1 MRKKRVRVQLSGST
15 SLLSLH
21 SMATPPE
28 PSQPSTNTL
37 LSVAPTGLR
46 ERRASAHAAANTRVT
61 LDIIGIPI
69 VPENAILDIED
80 TDPSKEDVKQPALI
94 PQIPILSQLPSLY
107 IDKQSANISG
117 YTPGSLTPGYSG
129 SNTPAAAVRE
139 TYFEDAFKSS
149 GNILDHDH
157 SRDTPRL
164 KRRLAL
170 SFFGFFCAG
179 WSDGITG
186 TVLPRFEETYHVNY
200 LTVSLLFVASTVG
213 FAMGTII
220 IEPLFNGLGKFS
232 LAARHRRYFPV
243 FSSHISK
250 VKTGISLSQGR
261 CGVLFFGGLSQAIYF
276 TIAASKAPF
285 PAMVVGFGFSGIG
298 ISLLSGQY
306 NAFVAAQKSAG
317 RYLGWLHG
325 FYGSSPS
332 PAVCEMIL
340 IVYRDEFVGVGA
352 FASPLVGQTLL
363 ARGWEWPRFFII
375 SVCLGC
381 INTVLILYTFH
392 TTQQEFQEEKA
403 KAIEL
408 LRHEPEDI
416 ELEERG
422 NDGGETATPRASV
435 QRSRSRSTGE
445 RSAMRMTLASPIVW
459 IFAIFLCTYTGSETT
474 TGGWIVSFLLKERNA
489 DPDTVGYVASGFWGG
504 LAVGRLL
511 LGQMS
516 PYIGLKREK
525 HLVHIY
531 IGVALLMTILVWKVP
546 SFVGN
551 AFCTAIVGFVLG
563 PIFPTSLSLA
573 TKLLPTEIHMTALAT
588 MSSFASIGSALY
600 PFVTGVL
607 ANAKGVAVLQPMMLG
622 ILSVMAGLWCFFP
635 TRSIT

>member
-1 MRKKRVRVQLSGST
+1 MSS
-15 SLLSLH
+15 
-21 SMATPPE
+21 PPE
-28 PSQPSTNTL
+28 SSQSNTNVL

-46 ERRASAHAAANTRVT
+46 ERRASGHAATNVR
-61 LDIIGIPI
+61 GILSMTGI
-69 VPENAILDIED
+69 TTASENAILDIED
-80 TDPSKEDVKQPALI
+80 ADPVKEDVKQPALI
-94 PQIPILSQLPSLY
+94 PQIPTLSQLPSLY
-107 IDKQSANISG
+107 IDKQSASISG

-129 SNTPAAAVRE
+129 SNTPAAVGRE
-139 TYFEDAFKSS
+139 AYFEDAFKSS
-149 GNILDHDH
+149 GDIVEHN
-157 SRDTPRL
+157 SDTPRL

-186 TVLPRFEETYHVNY
+186 TVLPRFEETYHVDY
-200 LTVSLLFVASTVG
+200 LTVSLLFVASTIG
-213 FAMGTII
+213 FAIGTII
-220 IEPLFNGLGKFS
+220 IEPLFNSLGRFS
-232 LAARHRRYFPV
+232 LATRHRRFFPV
-243 FSSHISK
+243 FPSHISR
-250 VKTGISLSQGR
+250 VETGISLSQGR

-285 PAMVVGFGFSGIG
+285 PAMIVGFGFSGIG

-325 FYGSSPS
+325 FYG
-332 PAVCEMIL
+332 
-340 IVYRDEFVGVGA
+340 VGA

-363 ARGWEWPRFFII
+363 ARGWQWPRFFII

-381 INTVLILYTFH
+381 LNTVLILYTFH
-392 TTQQEFQEEKA
+392 TTKQEFQEEKA

-408 LRHEPEDI
+408 LRQEPGDI
-416 ELEERG
+416 ELEART
-422 NDGGETATPRASV
+422 NDGEVTIASRAV
-435 QRSRSRSTGE
+435 RRRSRSRSAGE
-445 RSAMRMTLASPIVW
+445 RSERDDDWRMEWV
-459 IFAIFLCTYTGSETT
+459 
-474 TGGWIVSFLLKERNA
+474 

-531 IGVALLMTILVWKVP
+531 IVP

-573 TKLLPTEIHMTALAT
+573 TKLLPAEIHMTALAT

-600 PFVTGVL
+600 PFITGVI
-607 ANAKGVAVLQPMMLG
+607 ANTKGVAVLQPMMLG

-635 TRSIT
+635 TRSIA

>member
-1 MRKKRVRVQLSGST
+1 MSP
-15 SLLSLH
+15 
-21 SMATPPE
+21 PPE
-28 PSQPSTNTL
+28 ESQQSTNVL
-37 LSVAPTGLR
+37 LSVAPAGLR
-46 ERRASAHAAANTRVT
+46 ERRASAHAPTSVRSVLDMTGVPAA
-61 LDIIGIPI
+61 
-69 VPENAILDIED
+69 PENAVDTED
-80 TDPSKEDVKQPALI
+80 TDVPVKEDIKPTTI
-94 PQIPILSQLPSLY
+94 PEIPILSQLPSLY
-107 IDKQSANISG
+107 IDKQSASISG
-117 YTPGSLTPGYSG
+117 YTPGSITPGYSG
-129 SNTPAAAVRE
+129 TNTPAAARE
-139 TYFEDAFKSS
+139 NYFENAFESS
-149 GNILDHDH
+149 GNIASSHP
-157 SRDTPRL
+157 DTPRL

-186 TVLPRFEETYHVNY
+186 TVLPRFEETYHVDY

-213 FAMGTII
+213 FAIGTAI
-220 IEPLFNGLGKFS
+220 IEPLFNGLGRFS

-243 FSSHISK
+243 FPSHISR
-250 VKTGISLSQGR
+250 VQTGVSLSQGR

-276 TIAASKAPF
+276 TIAAAKAPF
-285 PAMVVGFGFSGIG
+285 PAMIIGFGFSGIG

-317 RYLGWLHG
+317 RYLG
-325 FYGSSPS
+325 
-332 PAVCEMIL
+332 
-340 IVYRDEFVGVGA
+340 VGA

-375 SVCLGC
+375 SVCLSC
-381 INTVLILYTFH
+381 LNTILIVYTFH
-392 TTQQEFQEEKA
+392 TTPQEFREEKA

-408 LRHEPEDI
+408 LRQGAEDI
-416 ELEERG
+416 ELEGHG
-422 NDGGETATPRASV
+422 NDSGETTVSGSPHRH
-435 QRSRSRSTGE
+435 SRSRSAGE
-445 RSAMRMTLASPIVW
+445 RSGMWFEHWLAFSDGSLRPAMRMTLTSPIVW

>member
-422 NDGGETATPRASV
+422 NDGGETATSRASV

>member
-1 MRKKRVRVQLSGST
+1 
-15 SLLSLH
+15 
-21 SMATPPE
+21 MATPPE
-28 PSQPSTNTL
+28 PSHSSANVL

-46 ERRASAHAAANTRVT
+46 ERRASAHAPANTRAI
-61 LDIIGIPI
+61 LDLTGIPV

-80 TDPSKEDVKQPALI
+80 LDPVKEDVKQPALI
-94 PQIPILSQLPSLY
+94 PQIPTLSQLPSLY
-107 IDKQSANISG
+107 IDKQSASISG

-129 SNTPAAAVRE
+129 SNTPAVARE

-149 GNILDHDH
+149 GHIVDHGHNSDNL
-157 SRDTPRL
+157 RL

-186 TVLPRFEETYHVNY
+186 TVLPRFEETYHVDY

-213 FAMGTII
+213 FAIGTAI
-220 IEPLFNGLGKFS
+220 IEPLFNGLGRFS

-243 FSSHISK
+243 FPSHISG
-250 VKTGISLSQGR
+250 VETGISLSQGR

-285 PAMVVGFGFSGIG
+285 PAMIVGFGFSGIG

-306 NAFVAAQKSAG
+306 NAFVASQKSAG

-325 FYGSSPS
+325 FY
-332 PAVCEMIL
+332 
-340 IVYRDEFVGVGA
+340 GVGA

-381 INTVLILYTFH
+381 LNTILIVYTFH

-408 LRHEPEDI
+408 LRHEPEDL
-416 ELEERG
+416 ELEERT
-422 NDGGETATPRASV
+422 NDGGETVTPRRPR
-435 QRSRSRSTGE
+435 QRSRSRSAGE

-531 IGVALLMTILVWKVP
+531 IGIALLMTVLVWKVP

-588 MSSFASIGSALY
+588 MSSFGSIGSALY

-607 ANAKGVAVLQPMMLG
+607 ANSKGVAVLQPMMLG
-622 ILSVMAGLWCFFP
+622 ILSVMACLWCFFP

>member
-1 MRKKRVRVQLSGST
+1 MSP
-15 SLLSLH
+15 
-21 SMATPPE
+21 PPE
-28 PSQPSTNTL
+28 ESQQSTNVL
-37 LSVAPTGLR
+37 LSVAPAGLR
-46 ERRASAHAAANTRVT
+46 ERRASAHAPTSVRSV
-61 LDIIGIPI
+61 LDMTGVPAG
-69 VPENAILDIED
+69 PENAVDTED
-80 TDPSKEDVKQPALI
+80 TDVPVKEDIKPTTI
-94 PQIPILSQLPSLY
+94 PEIPILSQLPSLY
-107 IDKQSANISG
+107 IDKQSASISG
-117 YTPGSLTPGYSG
+117 YTPGSITPGYSG
-129 SNTPAAAVRE
+129 TNTPAAARE
-139 TYFEDAFKSS
+139 NYFENAFESS
-149 GNILDHDH
+149 GNIANSHP
-157 SRDTPRL
+157 DTPRL

-186 TVLPRFEETYHVNY
+186 TVLPRFEETYHVDY

-213 FAMGTII
+213 FAIGTAI
-220 IEPLFNGLGKFS
+220 IEPLFNGLGRFS

-243 FSSHISK
+243 FPSHISR
-250 VKTGISLSQGR
+250 VQTGVSLSQGR

-276 TIAASKAPF
+276 TIAAAKAPF
-285 PAMVVGFGFSGIG
+285 PAMIIGFGFSGIG

-317 RYLGWLHG
+317 RYLG
-325 FYGSSPS
+325 
-332 PAVCEMIL
+332 
-340 IVYRDEFVGVGA
+340 VGA

-375 SVCLGC
+375 SVCLSC
-381 INTVLILYTFH
+381 LNTILIVYTFH
-392 TTQQEFQEEKA
+392 TTQQEFREEKA

-408 LRHEPEDI
+408 LRQGAEDI
-416 ELEERG
+416 ELEGHG
-422 NDGGETATPRASV
+422 NDSGETTVSGSPHRH
-435 QRSRSRSTGE
+435 SRSRSAGE
-445 RSAMRMTLASPIVW
+445 RSGMWFEHWLAFSDGSLRPAMRMTLTSPIVW

-531 IGVALLMTILVWKVP
+531 IGVALLMTVLVWKVP

>member
-1 MRKKRVRVQLSGST
+1 
-15 SLLSLH
+15 
-21 SMATPPE
+21 MATPPE
-28 PSQPSTNTL
+28 PSQSSTNVL
-37 LSVAPTGLR
+37 LSIAPTGLR

-61 LDIIGIPI
+61 LDITGIP
-69 VPENAILDIED
+69 VLPENVILDIED
-80 TDPSKEDVKQPALI
+80 TDPAKADVKQPALI
-94 PQIPILSQLPSLY
+94 PQIPTLSQLPNLY
-107 IDKQSANISG
+107 IDKQSASISG

-129 SNTPAAAVRE
+129 SNTPAAVVRE

-149 GNILDHDH
+149 GNIVDHDH
-157 SRDTPRL
+157 SHDTPRL

-186 TVLPRFEETYHVNY
+186 TVLPRFEETYHINY

-213 FAMGTII
+213 FAIGTII
-220 IEPLFNGLGKFS
+220 IEPLFNGLGRFS
-232 LAARHRRYFPV
+232 LAARYRRYFPV
-243 FSSHISK
+243 FPSHISK

-285 PAMVVGFGFSGIG
+285 PAMIVGFGFSGIG

-325 FYGSSPS
+325 FYG
-332 PAVCEMIL
+332 
-340 IVYRDEFVGVGA
+340 VGA

-381 INTVLILYTFH
+381 LNTVLILYTFH

-408 LRHEPEDI
+408 LRHEPENI

-422 NDGGETATPRASV
+422 NDGGETVTPHGSG
-435 QRSRSRSTGE
+435 QRSRSQSAGE

-531 IGVALLMTILVWKVP
+531 IGIALLMTILVWKVP

-600 PFVTGVL
+600 PFITGVL
-607 ANAKGVAVLQPMMLG
+607 ANTKGVAVLQPMMLG

-635 TRSIT
+635 TRSIS

>member
-1 MRKKRVRVQLSGST
+1 MSS
-15 SLLSLH
+15 
-21 SMATPPE
+21 PPE
-28 PSQPSTNTL
+28 SSQPSTNVL

-46 ERRASAHAAANTRVT
+46 ERRASAHAATNVR
-61 LDIIGIPI
+61 GIFDMTGI
-69 VPENAILDIED
+69 SAVPESAILDIED
-80 TDPSKEDVKQPALI
+80 ADPVKEDVKQPVLI
-94 PQIPILSQLPSLY
+94 PQIPTLSQLPSLY
-107 IDKQSANISG
+107 IDKQSASISG

-129 SNTPAAAVRE
+129 SNTPAAVGRE
-139 TYFEDAFKSS
+139 AYFEDAFKSS
-149 GNILDHDH
+149 GDIIEHN
-157 SRDTPRL
+157 SDTPRL

-186 TVLPRFEETYHVNY
+186 TVLPRFEETYHVDY

-213 FAMGTII
+213 FAIGTII
-220 IEPLFNGLGKFS
+220 IEPLFNGLGRFS
-232 LAARHRRYFPV
+232 LAARRRRFFPV
-243 FSSHISK
+243 FPSHISR
-250 VKTGISLSQGR
+250 VETGISLSQGR

-285 PAMVVGFGFSGIG
+285 PAMIVGFGFSGIG

-325 FYGSSPS
+325 FYG
-332 PAVCEMIL
+332 
-340 IVYRDEFVGVGA
+340 VGA

-363 ARGWEWPRFFII
+363 ARGWQWPRFFII

-381 INTVLILYTFH
+381 INTILILYTFH

-408 LRHEPEDI
+408 LRQEHEAI
-416 ELEERG
+416 ELEART
-422 NDGGETATPRASV
+422 NDGEATIASRTTRR
-435 QRSRSRSTGE
+435 RSRSRSAGE
-445 RSAMRMTLASPIVW
+445 RSAMRMTLASPVVW
-459 IFAIFLCTYTGSETT
+459 VFAIFLCTYTGSETT

-531 IGVALLMTILVWKVP
+531 IGIALVMTVLVWKVP

-600 PFVTGVL
+600 PFITGVI
-607 ANAKGVAVLQPMMLG
+607 ANTKGVAVLQPMMLG

>member
-1 MRKKRVRVQLSGST
+1 
-15 SLLSLH
+15 
-21 SMATPPE
+21 MATPPG
-28 PSQPSTNTL
+28 PSQPNTNVL

-46 ERRASAHAAANTRVT
+46 ERRASAHALANARGT
-61 LDIIGIPI
+61 LDMTGISA
-69 VPENAILDIED
+69 VPDNAILDIED
-80 TDPSKEDVKQPALI
+80 VDPVKEDVKQPTLI
-94 PQIPILSQLPSLY
+94 PQIPTLSQLPSLY
-107 IDKQSANISG
+107 IDKQSASISG
-117 YTPGSLTPGYSG
+117 YTPGSITPGYSG
-129 SNTPAAAVRE
+129 SNTPAVARE

-149 GNILDHDH
+149 GGNILNHDH
-157 SRDTPRL
+157 SPDSPRL

-200 LTVSLLFVASTVG
+200 LTVSFLFVASTVG
-213 FAMGTII
+213 FAIGTII
-220 IEPLFNGLGKFS
+220 IEPLFNALGRFS
-232 LAARHRRYFPV
+232 LTARHRRYFPV
-243 FSSHISK
+243 FSSHISR
-250 VKTGISLSQGR
+250 VETGVSLSQGR

-325 FYGSSPS
+325 FYG
-332 PAVCEMIL
+332 
-340 IVYRDEFVGVGA
+340 VGA

-381 INTVLILYTFH
+381 LNTALILYTFH
-392 TTQQEFQEEKA
+392 TTQQEFREEKA

-408 LRHEPEDI
+408 LRHEPEDV
-416 ELEERG
+416 ELENRN
-422 NDGGETATPRASV
+422 NDGGEPVIPRSPR
-435 QRSRSRSTGE
+435 QRPRSRSAGE
-445 RSAMRMTLASPIVW
+445 RNAMRMTLSSPIVW
-459 IFAIFLCTYTGSETT
+459 IFAIFLCTYVGSETT
-474 TGGWIVSFLLKERNA
+474 TGGWVVSYLLKERNA

-531 IGVALLMTILVWKVP
+531 IGIALLMTILVWKVP

-588 MSSFASIGSALY
+588 MSSFGSIGSALY
-600 PFVTGVL
+600 PFIMGVI
-607 ANAKGVAVLQPMMLG
+607 ANTQGVAVLQPMMLG

>member
-1 MRKKRVRVQLSGST
+1 MSP
-15 SLLSLH
+15 
-21 SMATPPE
+21 PPE
-28 PSQPSTNTL
+28 ESQQSTNVL
-37 LSVAPTGLR
+37 LSVAPAGLR
-46 ERRASAHAAANTRVT
+46 ERRASAHAPTSVRSVLDMTGVPAA
-61 LDIIGIPI
+61 
-69 VPENAILDIED
+69 PENAVDTED
-80 TDPSKEDVKQPALI
+80 TDVPVKEDIKPTTI
-94 PQIPILSQLPSLY
+94 PEIPILSQLPSLY
-107 IDKQSANISG
+107 IDKQSASISG
-117 YTPGSLTPGYSG
+117 YTPGSITPGYSG
-129 SNTPAAAVRE
+129 TNTPAAARE
-139 TYFEDAFKSS
+139 NYFENAFESS
-149 GNILDHDH
+149 GNIASSHP
-157 SRDTPRL
+157 DTPRL

-186 TVLPRFEETYHVNY
+186 TVLPRFEETYHVDY

-213 FAMGTII
+213 FAIGTAI
-220 IEPLFNGLGKFS
+220 IEPLFNGLGRFS

-243 FSSHISK
+243 FPSHISR
-250 VKTGISLSQGR
+250 VQTGVSLSQGR

-276 TIAASKAPF
+276 TIAAAKAPF
-285 PAMVVGFGFSGIG
+285 PAMIIGFGFSGIG

-317 RYLGWLHG
+317 RDV
-325 FYGSSPS
+325 P
-332 PAVCEMIL
+332 
-340 IVYRDEFVGVGA
+340 VGVGA

-375 SVCLGC
+375 SVCLSC
-381 INTVLILYTFH
+381 LNTILIVYTFH
-392 TTQQEFQEEKA
+392 TTPQEFREEKA

-408 LRHEPEDI
+408 LRQGAEDI
-416 ELEERG
+416 ELEGHG
-422 NDGGETATPRASV
+422 NDSGETTVSGSPHRH
-435 QRSRSRSTGE
+435 SRSRSAGE
-445 RSAMRMTLASPIVW
+445 RSAMRMTLTSPIVW

>member
-1 MRKKRVRVQLSGST
+1 MSP
-15 SLLSLH
+15 
-21 SMATPPE
+21 PPE
-28 PSQPSTNTL
+28 ESQQSTNVL
-37 LSVAPTGLR
+37 LSVAPAGLR
-46 ERRASAHAAANTRVT
+46 ERRASAHAPTSVRSVLDMTGVPAA
-61 LDIIGIPI
+61 
-69 VPENAILDIED
+69 PENAVDTED
-80 TDPSKEDVKQPALI
+80 TDVPVKEDIKPTTI
-94 PQIPILSQLPSLY
+94 PEIPILSQLPSLY
-107 IDKQSANISG
+107 IDKQSASISG
-117 YTPGSLTPGYSG
+117 YTPGSITPGYSG
-129 SNTPAAAVRE
+129 TNTPAAARE
-139 TYFEDAFKSS
+139 NYFENAFESS
-149 GNILDHDH
+149 GNIASSHP
-157 SRDTPRL
+157 DTPRL

-186 TVLPRFEETYHVNY
+186 TVLPRFEETYHVDY

-213 FAMGTII
+213 FAIGTAI
-220 IEPLFNGLGKFS
+220 IEPLFNGLGRFS

-243 FSSHISK
+243 FPSHISR
-250 VKTGISLSQGR
+250 VQTGVSLSQGR

-276 TIAASKAPF
+276 TIAAAKAPF
-285 PAMVVGFGFSGIG
+285 PAMIIGFGFSGIG

-325 FYGSSPS
+325 FYG
-332 PAVCEMIL
+332 
-340 IVYRDEFVGVGA
+340 VGA

-375 SVCLGC
+375 SVCLSC
-381 INTVLILYTFH
+381 LNTILIVYTFH
-392 TTQQEFQEEKA
+392 TTPQEFREEKA

-408 LRHEPEDI
+408 LRQGAEDI
-416 ELEERG
+416 ELEGHG
-422 NDGGETATPRASV
+422 NDSGETTVSGSPHRH
-435 QRSRSRSTGE
+435 SRSRSAGE
-445 RSAMRMTLASPIVW
+445 RSAMRMTLTSPIVW

>member
-1 MRKKRVRVQLSGST
+1 
-15 SLLSLH
+15 
-21 SMATPPE
+21 MATPGPPE
-28 PSQPSTNTL
+28 PSQPSANVL

-46 ERRASAHAAANTRVT
+46 ERRASAHALANARGT
-61 LDIIGIPI
+61 LDMTGISA

-80 TDPSKEDVKQPALI
+80 VDPVKEDVKQPTLI
-94 PQIPILSQLPSLY
+94 PQIPTLSQLPSLY
-107 IDKQSANISG
+107 IDKQSASISG
-117 YTPGSLTPGYSG
+117 YTPGSITPGYSG
-129 SNTPAAAVRE
+129 SNTPAVARE

-149 GNILDHDH
+149 GGNILNHDH
-157 SRDTPRL
+157 SPDSPRL

-200 LTVSLLFVASTVG
+200 LTVSFLFVASTVG
-213 FAMGTII
+213 V
-220 IEPLFNGLGKFS
+220 E
-232 LAARHRRYFPV
+232 
-243 FSSHISK
+243 
-250 VKTGISLSQGR
+250 TGISLSQGR

-325 FYGSSPS
+325 FYG
-332 PAVCEMIL
+332 
-340 IVYRDEFVGVGA
+340 VGA

-375 SVCLGC
+375 S
-381 INTVLILYTFH
+381 
-392 TTQQEFQEEKA
+392 EFREEKA

-416 ELEERG
+416 ELENRN
-422 NDGGETATPRASV
+422 NDGGEPVIPRSPR
-435 QRSRSRSTGE
+435 QRSRSRSAGE
-445 RSAMRMTLASPIVW
+445 RNAMRMTLSSPIVW
-459 IFAIFLCTYTGSETT
+459 IFAIFLCTYVGSETT
-474 TGGWIVSFLLKERNA
+474 TGGWVVSYLLKERNA

-531 IGVALLMTILVWKVP
+531 IGIALLMTILVWKVP
-546 SFVGN
+546 SS
-551 AFCTAIVGFVLG
+551 
-563 PIFPTSLSLA
+563 PDSKRA
-573 TKLLPTEIHMTALAT
+573 TEWLNFMTYSDLPNK
-588 MSSFASIGSALY
+588 SVIGYQGEL
-600 PFVTGVL
+600 
-607 ANAKGVAVLQPMMLG
+607 
-622 ILSVMAGLWCFFP
+622 
-635 TRSIT
+635 

>member
-1 MRKKRVRVQLSGST
+1 MSP
-15 SLLSLH
+15 
-21 SMATPPE
+21 PPE
-28 PSQPSTNTL
+28 ESQQSTNVL
-37 LSVAPTGLR
+37 LSVAPAGLR
-46 ERRASAHAAANTRVT
+46 ERRASAHAPTSVRSVLDMTGVPAA
-61 LDIIGIPI
+61 
-69 VPENAILDIED
+69 PENAVDTED
-80 TDPSKEDVKQPALI
+80 TDVPVKEDIKPTTI
-94 PQIPILSQLPSLY
+94 PEIPILSQLPSLY
-107 IDKQSANISG
+107 IDKQSASISG
-117 YTPGSLTPGYSG
+117 YTPGSITPGYSG
-129 SNTPAAAVRE
+129 TNTPAAARE
-139 TYFEDAFKSS
+139 NYFENAFES
-149 GNILDHDH
+149 GGNVANSHP
-157 SRDTPRL
+157 DTPRL

-186 TVLPRFEETYHVNY
+186 TVLPRFEETYHVDY

-213 FAMGTII
+213 FAIGTAI
-220 IEPLFNGLGKFS
+220 IEPLFNGLGRFS

-243 FSSHISK
+243 FPSHISR
-250 VKTGISLSQGR
+250 VQTGVSLSQGR

-276 TIAASKAPF
+276 TIAAAKAPF
-285 PAMVVGFGFSGIG
+285 PAMIIGFGFSGIG

-317 RYLGWLHG
+317 RYLG
-325 FYGSSPS
+325 
-332 PAVCEMIL
+332 
-340 IVYRDEFVGVGA
+340 VGA

-375 SVCLGC
+375 SVCLSC
-381 INTVLILYTFH
+381 LNTILIVYTFH
-392 TTQQEFQEEKA
+392 TTQQEFREEKA

-408 LRHEPEDI
+408 LRQGAEDI
-416 ELEERG
+416 ELEGHG
-422 NDGGETATPRASV
+422 NDSGETTVSGSPHRH
-435 QRSRSRSTGE
+435 SRSRSAGE
-445 RSAMRMTLASPIVW
+445 RSGMWFEHWLAFSDGSLRPAMRMTLTSPIVW

-531 IGVALLMTILVWKVP
+531 IGVALLMTVLVWKVP